1 MLKYFVNIETIEEL
15 KKVYKELAKK
25 HHPDLGG
32 SKEEFQELNNEYDLL
47 FKSLKNKKANKK
59 ANTKDNKDGDKFKD
73 IINELI
79 KYNELTIE
87 IIGSWLWISGNTY
100 PLRNI
105 IKSLGLLWSK
115 GRKKWYYTADTIGA
129 NTHYKKKTYDQL
141 KNDYG
146 YTKIKS
152 GSTKDKDKDK
162 NYLK

>member
-1 MLKYFVNIETIEEL
+1 MLKYFIGVETLEEL
-15 KKVYKELAKK
+15 KKKYKELAKK
-25 HHPDLGG
+25 LHPDLGG
-32 SKEEFQELNNEYDLL
+32 DKEEFQAMNNEYDLL
-47 FKSLKNKKANKK
+47 FKELKLNKKSNK
-59 ANTKDNKDGDKFKD
+59 ANNNTNDNFKD

>member
-1 MLKYFVNIETIEEL
+1 MLKYFIGVETIEEL
-15 KKVYKELAKK
+15 KKKYKELAKK
-25 HHPDLGG
+25 LHPDLGG
-32 SKEEFQELNNEYDLL
+32 NKEKFQEMNNEYDKLL
-47 FKSLKNKKANKK
+47 ESLKANKK
-59 ANTKDNKDGDKFKD
+59 ANKANNKDNDNFKD

-100 PLRNI
+100 PLRDT
-105 IKSLGLLWSK
+105 IKKLGLLWSK

-152 GSTKDKDKDK
+152 STKDKDK

>member
-1 MLKYFVNIETIEEL
+1 MLKYFIGVETLEEL
-15 KKVYKELAKK
+15 KKKYKELAKK

-32 SKEEFQELNNEYDLL
+32 NKEKFQSMNNEYDLL

-59 ANTKDNKDGDKFKD
+59 SNIKDNDNFKD

-100 PLRNI
+100 PLRDI
-105 IKSLGLLWSK
+105 IKNLGLLWSK
-115 GRKKWYYTADTIGA
+115 GRKKWYYTADTIDGA
-129 NTHYKKKTYDQL
+129 NKYYKKKTYEEL
-141 KNDYG
+141 KNNYG
-146 YTKIKS
+146 YSKIKS
-152 GSTKDKDKDK
+152 ASKDKDK

>member
-1 MLKYFVNIETIEEL
+1 MLKYFIGVETLEEL
-15 KKVYKELAKK
+15 KKKYKELAKK

-100 PLRNI
+100 PLRDI
-105 IKSLGLLWSK
+105 IKNLGLLWSK
-115 GRKKWYYTADTIGA
+115 GRKKWYYTADTIDGA
-129 NTHYKKKTYDQL
+129 NKHYKKKTYEEL
-141 KNDYG
+141 KNNYG
-146 YTKIKS
+146 YTKVKS
-152 GSTKDKDKDK
+152 GSTKDKDK

>member
-25 HHPDLGG
+25 LHPDLGG
-32 SKEEFQELNNEYDLL
+32 NKEEFQAMNNEYDKLL
-47 FKSLKNKKANKK
+47 ETLKSNKKTNK
-59 ANTKDNKDGDKFKD
+59 ANNKDDDKFKN

-87 IIGSWLWISGNTY
+87 IIGSWLWVSGNTY
-100 PLRNI
+100 PLRDS
-105 IKSLGLLWSK
+105 IKKLGMLWSK

>member
-25 HHPDLGG
+25 FHPDLGG
-32 SKEEFQELNNEYDLL
+32 DKEEFQAMNNEYDLL
-47 FKSLKNKKANKK
+47 FKNLKNKKANKTNI
-59 ANTKDNKDGDKFKD
+59 NTNDNFKD

-100 PLRNI
+100 PLRDI
-105 IKSLGLLWSK
+105 IKNLGLLWSK
-115 GRKKWYYTADTIGA
+115 GRKKWYYTADTIDGA
-129 NTHYKKKTYDQL
+129 NKHYKKKTYEEL
-141 KNDYG
+141 KNNYG
-146 YTKIKS
+146 YTKVKS
-152 GSTKDKDKDK
+152 GSTKDKDK

>member
-1 MLKYFVNIETIEEL
+1 MLKYFRGVETLEEL
-15 KKVYKELAKK
+15 KKKYKELAKK
-25 HHPDLGG
+25 LHPDLGG
-32 SKEEFQELNNEYDLL
+32 DKEEFQAMNNEYDLL
-47 FKSLKNKKANKK
+47 FKNLKNKKANKTNI
-59 ANTKDNKDGDKFKD
+59 NTNDNFKD

-115 GRKKWYYTADTIGA
+115 GRKKWYYTADNIDGA
-129 NTHYKKKTYDQL
+129 NKYYKKKTYDEL
-141 KNDYG
+141 KNNYG

-152 GSTKDKDKDK
+152 GSTKDKDK

>member
-15 KKVYKELAKK
+15 KKKYKELAKK
-25 HHPDLGG
+25 LHPDLGG
-32 SKEEFQELNNEYDLL
+32 NKEEFQAMNNEYDLL
-47 FKSLKNKKANKK
+47 FKELKLNKKSNK
-59 ANTKDNKDGDKFKD
+59 ANNNTNDNFKD

-115 GRKKWYYTADTIGA
+115 GRKKWYYTADNIDGA
-129 NTHYKKKTYDQL
+129 NKHYKKKTYDEL
-141 KNDYG
+141 KNNYG

-152 GSTKDKDKDK
+152 GSTKDKDK

>member
-15 KKVYKELAKK
+15 KKKYKELAKK
-25 HHPDLGG
+25 FHPDLGG
-32 SKEEFQELNNEYDLL
+32 NKEEFQSMNNEYDKL
-47 FKSLKNKKANKK
+47 FKELKSNKKTNK
-59 ANTKDNKDGDKFKD
+59 ANTKDDDKFKN

-100 PLRNI
+100 PLRDM
-105 IKSLGLLWSK
+105 IKNLGLLWSK
-115 GRKKWYYTADTIGA
+115 GRKKWYYTADTIDGA
-129 NTHYKKKTYDQL
+129 NKYYKKKTYDEL
-141 KNDYG
+141 KNSYG